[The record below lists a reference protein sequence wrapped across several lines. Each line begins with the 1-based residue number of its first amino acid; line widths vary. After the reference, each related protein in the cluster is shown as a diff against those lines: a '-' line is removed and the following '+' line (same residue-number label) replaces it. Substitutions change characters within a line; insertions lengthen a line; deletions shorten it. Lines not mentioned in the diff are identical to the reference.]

1 MPITLRRANLAD
13 AAHLADLLHRI
24 DLFPAVQTEQ
34 PDATRARIQRH
45 LAQCLQ
51 DDSHSV
57 YIAEDQA
64 QGPVAYAAVHWLPY
78 LIFSGPEGF
87 VSELFVDEAARGQG
101 VGTRLLD
108 AVVAE
113 ARQRGCYRLSLTN
126 MRSRE
131 SYQRQFYNKLGWE
144 ERPDAI
150 NFIYIL

>member
-1 MPITLRRANLAD
+1 MPITIRRANLAD
-13 AAHLADLLHRI
+13 APRLADLLRRI
-24 DLFPAVQTEQ
+24 DLFPAVQAEQ
-34 PDATRARIQRH
+34 PDTTRARLQRH

-51 DDSHSV
+51 DEGHSV
-57 YIAEDQA
+57 YIAEDQDRTLL
-64 QGPVAYAAVHWLPY
+64 AYTAVHWLPY

-87 VSELFVDEAARGQG
+87 VSELFVDEAARGQE

-150 NFIYIL
+150 NFIYLL

>member
-1 MPITLRRANLAD
+1 MPITLRRSNLAD
-13 AAHLADLLHRI
+13 APRLADLLRRI
-24 DLFPAVQTEQ
+24 NLFPAVQAEQ
-34 PDATRARIQRH
+34 PAETHAHVQRH

-57 YIAEDQA
+57 YLAESQD
-64 QGPVAYAAVHWLPY
+64 GTLLAYAAVHWLPY
-78 LIFSGPEGF
+78 LIFTGPEGF
-87 VSELFVDEAARGQG
+87 VSELFVDETARGQG